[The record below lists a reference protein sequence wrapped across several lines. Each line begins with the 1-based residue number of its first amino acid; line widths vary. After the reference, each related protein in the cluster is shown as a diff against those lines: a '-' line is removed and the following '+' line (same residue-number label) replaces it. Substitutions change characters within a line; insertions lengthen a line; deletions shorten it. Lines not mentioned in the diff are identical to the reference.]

1 MQLDFSLFTFNFSL
15 KCALHLNIFY
25 LQLCTPNTAAMAD
38 RMLMA
43 VCTMMR
49 MMFFFLSS
57 IIYNF
62 KVS

>member
-1 MQLDFSLFTFNFSL
+1 MQLDFSLFTLHSSLFS
-15 KCALHLNIFY
+15 Y